1 MVNLPIII
9 GAGAAAT
16 IVSDAAASMSAAAD
30 AMKDASDTVLD
41 ASNFVA
47 EEAMGSFLDGTGKFR
62 PSD

>member
-1 MVNLPIII
+1 
-9 GAGAAAT
+9 
-16 IVSDAAASMSAAAD
+16 MSAAAD